1 MRGQVPE
8 PGQAPEPERPRRGE
22 QPVRL
27 LIVADDSSYR
37 ALLKHHVTCHWPLAI
52 CIEHDPAARGLLAPE
67 IRAHGFDAVLL
78 GSPGRLDWLE
88 DLVQR
93 PGFAPV
99 IFVSPRAG
107 DSAARRAKVLG
118 ASAVLAAEKIEHVA
132 LVAAITAA
140 AEHQTAA
147 RAARGAGGF
156 ESCRFSGARIPGYRR
171 VRRLTTS
178 RISELYLAES
188 ELEPELVVI
197 KVARERLKESE
208 LDPSFVRF
216 AQEHEIVQRIQHPRV
231 VRLHE
236 LGVSEQHAYL
246 VMEYFRAG
254 DLRRRMRTGIGT
266 EEVLKVT
273 LQLALALEPI
283 HNAGVIHR
291 DLKPGN
297 VMFRED
303 DSLVVIDFGLAQH
316 TTASQPVA
324 PNLISGTPAYMS
336 PEQGH
341 GEPIDARS
349 DLYSLGVMLYEMLS
363 GQKPYT
369 ADDPMAII
377 YLHRNAPLPSLP
389 QRLAPLQPLVHRLL
403 AKRPEDRFESAA
415 AAAAAV
421 RQALQEFAST
431 GLAA

>member
-1 MRGQVPE
+1 M
-8 PGQAPEPERPRRGE
+8 PGPARERSRPRVGE
-22 QPVRL
+22 QAVRL
-27 LIVADDSSYR
+27 LIVADDPSHR
-37 ALLKHHVTCHWPLAI
+37 ALLKHHVTCRWPRAI
-52 CIEHDPAARGLLAPE
+52 CIEYDPAARGPLGPE

-78 GSPGRLDWLE
+78 GSSGRIDWLE

-107 DSAARRAKVLG
+107 DSVARRAQVLG
-118 ASAVLAAEKIEHVA
+118 ASAVLTADKIEHDA

-140 AEHQTAA
+140 TQQQAQA
-147 RAARGAGGF
+147 RVARGSGGF
-156 ESCRFSGARIPGYRR
+156 EGCRFSGARIPGYRR

-197 KVARERLKESE
+197 KVARERLKEGE

-231 VRLHE
+231 VRLSE

-254 DLRRRMRTGIGT
+254 DLRRRMRAGIGP
-266 EEVLKVT
+266 EEALRVT
-273 LQLALALEPI
+273 LQIALALQPI
-283 HNAGVIHR
+283 HAAGVIHR

-303 DSLVVIDFGLAQH
+303 DFLVVIDFGLAQH
-316 TTASQPVA
+316 TGSSLRIDSK
-324 PNLISGTPAYMS
+324 LISGTPAYMS

-349 DLYSLGVMLYEMLS
+349 DLYSVGVILYEMLS
-363 GQKPYT
+363 GQKPYS
-369 ADDPMAII
+369 ADDPMAIV

-389 QRLAPLQPLVHRLL
+389 QRVAKLQPLMDRLL
-403 AKRPEDRFESAA
+403 AKRPEDRYESAA

-421 RQALQEFAST
+421 REALQDVAAA